1 MKEINTFETSQC
13 IVVVFNTETK
23 WDNIEI
29 WGVKS
34 FHKKSK
40 KINVRFG
47 TKKQIDGIVKTY
59 HQEKRFEL

>member
-1 MKEINTFETSQC
+1 MKEINTFETAQC

-29 WGVKS
+29 WGIKS

-40 KINVRFG
+40 KIKVRFG